1 MAFVHGKGTK
11 VYIDSEEFSS
21 YFNNV
26 DVTKTADV
34 AETTNFGSSGS
45 KTYITGEDDGTF
57 SLTGFFDAT
66 ADATLQPLLGGADFD
81 LVVGIDGLDT
91 GDRTQFGSANITN
104 YGVSSA
110 VGDAV
115 ATSIDAQADNGVT
128 VGLVLNAGAYTAT
141 GVQGTANDNSASS
154 TGGGGAFLIVTSVSG
169 TSPTGDIK
177 IQHSADDSTYADLAT
192 FTQATTATSEVI
204 KIAEGTTI
212 NRYVRV
218 HATIGGTSTPTINAI
233 VGFGRNN

>member
-1 MAFVHGKGTK
+1 MAFVHGKGSK
-11 VYIDSEEFSS
+11 VYIDSSDFSQ

-26 DVTKTADV
+26 DVTKTADI
-34 AETTNFGSSGS
+34 AETTNFGSSGN
-45 KTYITGEDDGTF
+45 KEYIAGEEDGTF

-66 ADATLQPLLGGADFD
+66 ADATLQPLLSGTDFD
-81 LVVGIDGLDT
+81 LVVGIDGLET
-91 GDRTQFGSANITN
+91 GDRSQFGTANITN

-110 VGDAV
+110 VGDVV

-128 VGLVLNAGAYTAT
+128 IGLVLDAGAYTTT

-154 TGGGGAFLIVTSVSG
+154 SGGAGAFLIVTSVSG
-169 TSPTGDIK
+169 SSPTGDIK
-177 IQHSADDSTYADLAT
+177 IQHSADDATYADLVT
-192 FTQATTATSEVI
+192 FTQATGATSEIV
-204 KIAEGTTI
+204 KVAEGTTI

-218 HATIGGTSTPTINAI
+218 HATIGGTGTPTINAI

>member
-11 VYIDSEEFSS
+11 VYIDSSEFSS